1 MLHFYDR
8 QQNTITKKKYQSE
21 SLLLSYSFMTWDNN
35 SVFIESAVK
44 KTKKTGYYIHLK
56 DSHTHTKKKG
66 VCRGNSNQYVDSI
79 HLFRLTLANGVLF
92 SSDFI
97 AAKKKH
103 FYFSL
108 MAHEWKRQSTLFMNK
123 KDKFRSLIW
132 TRGAETCYVGSHIP
146 FTPSGEGGGQCWP
159 CCLCWV
165 KNIISPGCRNL

>member
-1 MLHFYDR
+1 M
-8 QQNTITKKKYQSE
+8 
-21 SLLLSYSFMTWDNN
+21 
-35 SVFIESAVK
+35 FIESAVK

-108 MAHEWKRQSTLFMNK
+108 MAHEWKRQSALFMNK
-123 KDKFRSLIW
+123 KDKFRSLI
-132 TRGAETCYVGSHIP
+132 
-146 FTPSGEGGGQCWP
+146 
-159 CCLCWV
+159 
-165 KNIISPGCRNL
+165 